1 MRTSRLYLTAREY
14 EALLQSQNG
23 VCCVKGCTSSLDL
36 IAEHSTPLA
45 FHWGKPDQLM
55 CSACHKAK
63 TLKDIKAIWK
73 AKRLN
78 GQALSQYERRR
89 RYGPQLRG
97 RPFEKPHQNF
107 RAPPWKR

>member
-1 MRTSRLYLTAREY
+1 MSRRLYLTRHEY
-14 EALLQSQNG
+14 EALLARQLG
-23 VCCVKGCTSSLDL
+23 VCCVAGCDSDKDL

-45 FHWGKPDQLM
+45 WHWGKPDQLM
-55 CSACHKAK
+55 CSLCHKAK

-78 GQALSQYERRR
+78 GKALSQVERRK

-97 RPFEKPHQNF
+97 RSSCGE
-107 RAPPWKR
+107 R